1 MKHLFIIKSYFLF
14 LFRSQSR
21 YSIHSPFVYDL
32 LAKVIKNKEY
42 DLGYQTIRKLRA
54 ELKANDQLIN
64 IEDFGAGSRDNKA
77 MKIQRRVADIAKLTS
92 VKDKYAKMLFR
103 LISHFKPQIILEL
116 GTSLGISSA
125 LFSVAAP
132 ESEIHTIEGSEE
144 ILNIAKRNFSSLK
157 LKNINCT
164 QGLFDEVLPAKLKA
178 IKKLDFV
185 FFDGNHR
192 KEPTIKYFEQCLAY
206 KHNESIFVFD
216 DIHWSNGMEEAWKY
230 IKAHPESI
238 VCIDLFFMGIVFFKK
253 ELSKQEFIYKL

>member
-1 MKHLFIIKSYFLF
+1 MKHLFILKSYFLF

-21 YSIHSPFVYDL
+21 YSIHSPFVYEL
-32 LAKVIKNKEY
+32 LTKTIKTKEY
-42 DLGYQTIRKLRA
+42 DDSYQIIKKLRA
-54 ELKANDQLIN
+54 ELKANNQFIHID
-64 IEDFGAGSRDNKA
+64 DFGAGSRNNKA
-77 MKIQRRVADIAKLTS
+77 LKIKRRVADIAKLTS
-92 VKDKYAKMLFR
+92 VRDKYAKMLFR
-103 LISHFKPQIILEL
+103 LISHFKPQTILEL

-132 ESEIHTIEGSEE
+132 KSEIHTIEGSEE
-144 ILNIAKRNFSSLK
+144 ILNVAKRNFSSLE

-164 QGLFDEVLPAKLKA
+164 KGLFDDVLPAKLKA
-178 IKKLDFV
+178 INKLDFV

-206 KHNESIFVFD
+206 KHNESVFVFD
-216 DIHWSNGMEEAWKY
+216 DIHWSEGMEEAWRY